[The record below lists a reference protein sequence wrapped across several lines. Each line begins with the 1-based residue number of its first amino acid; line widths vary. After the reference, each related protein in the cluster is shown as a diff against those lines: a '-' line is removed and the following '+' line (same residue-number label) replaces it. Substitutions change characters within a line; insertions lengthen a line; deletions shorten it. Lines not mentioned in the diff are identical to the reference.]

1 MKLVGILAVTMLAAG
16 LVLQGGCHNK
26 SKDTTPPPPGDDLE
40 AAAASHNQGEGEDED
55 TGPTPSPEKIEEV
68 QRVFRLGRMELE
80 QCFND
85 YVNRTKN
92 PNLKGFIII
101 SVKVGMSPKASQVKI
116 FKSSPRMK
124 DPQFVRCVIER
135 VKNWDFPTWGGL
147 LELTSPKYSF
157 LGS

>member
-1 MKLVGILAVTMLAAG
+1 MTFGRSFGFLLLATALTW
-16 LVLQGGCHNK
+16 QTGCHK
-26 SKDTTPPPPGDDLE
+26 KESTTPPPPGDE
-40 AAAASHNQGEGEDED
+40 MEGAAQGGGEETEDQD
-55 TGPTPSPEKIEEV
+55 TGPTPSPEQIEAV

-85 YVNRTKN
+85 YVNRKKN

-101 SVKVGMSPKASQVKI
+101 AVKVGKTPRAAEVRI
-116 FKSSPRMK
+116 FKSSPSLT
-124 DPQFVRCVIER
+124 DPTFVRCVIER
-135 VKNWDFPTWGGL
+135 VKSWDFPTWGGL